1 MSSPPI
7 PAQALPLAARAPGKC
22 ILFGEHAIVHGRPAL
37 LLAIDLFTQ
46 VALRESDALRLNGRV
61 DEAAAHPYLREAI
74 ARLRPPTAAP
84 LEVTVTSRLPK
95 AAGLGSSAAFS
106 SALAAG
112 LLASAGGAARERL
125 ALEAFAIERG
135 AQGVGSPGDTTASV
149 AGGYVA
155 VNGGDGPPLWELADD
170 TRRWAVRRVRDPGW
184 VWLLAYSKVPR
195 DTAATVRAVG
205 ARLARPDG
213 EELLAR
219 FGDVATRGIAA
230 VADED
235 RAGVARLLG
244 ENHALLR
251 EVGVSHPRLEALIE
265 AVAPVVQGAKL
276 TGAGAG
282 GSIVAL
288 PHPGREID
296 AARRVARAGGVA
308 YVVRASR
315 AGAALIGSATGDP
328 AGSD

>member
-1 MSSPPI
+1 MSGAGI
-7 PAQALPLAARAPGKC
+7 PAQSLPLAARAPGKC

-46 VALRESDALRLNGRV
+46 VGLREAASLRLNGSAE
-61 DEAAAHPYLREAI
+61 EAAAHPYLRTAV
-74 ARLRPPTAAP
+74 ARLRAPGAPP
-84 LEVTVTSRLPK
+84 LEVTVSSRLPK

-112 LLASAGGAARERL
+112 LLASGGGASRDRL

-155 VNGGDGPPLWELADD
+155 VNGGDGRPLWELSDGD
-170 TRRWAVRRVRDPGW
+170 RRWAVRRVRDPGW
-184 VWLLAYSKVPR
+184 VWLLAYSRVPR
-195 DTAATVRAVG
+195 DTATTVRAVTE
-205 ARLARPDG
+205 RLARPDG
-213 EELLAR
+213 PELLAR

-230 VADED
+230 VARED
-235 RAGVARLLG
+235 RAEVAALLG
-244 ENHALLR
+244 ENQVLLR

-265 AVAPVVQGAKL
+265 AIAPVVEGAKL

-288 PHPGREID
+288 PRPGSEVD
-296 AARRVARAGGVA
+296 AARRIARAGGIA
-308 YVVRASR
+308 YVVRA
-315 AGAALIGSATGDP
+315 APVGAALIGAAPTAAGAGD
-328 AGSD
+328 